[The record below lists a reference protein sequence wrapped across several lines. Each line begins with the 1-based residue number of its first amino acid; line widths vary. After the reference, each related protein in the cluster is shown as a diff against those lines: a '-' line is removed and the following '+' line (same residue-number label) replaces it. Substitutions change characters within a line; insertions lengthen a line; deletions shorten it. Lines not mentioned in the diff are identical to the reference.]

1 VRLGALILPEVPW
14 ATARERWT
22 RAEALGLAHGWTYD
36 HLTWRS
42 FRDRAWFG
50 AVPTLAAAASVTGRI
65 ALGTLVASPNFR
77 HPLPFVKDLVTLDD
91 ISGGR
96 IVAGIGAG
104 GEGWDA
110 TVFGRPPWSRRER
123 AERFAE
129 FVELTDLLLR
139 APAASWRGR
148 YYEVEE
154 ARTHPGCVQSPRLPL
169 AIAATG
175 PKGMALAARF
185 GDLWVTTGAPGVGT
199 PLPVPD
205 GVALVASQLA
215 RLEEACEARGRD
227 PGGIGRLV
235 LTGPGLD
242 PGLGSVEQFRDT
254 AGRYAEIGVTD
265 LVVHWPR
272 ADEPYRADEGVFER
286 AVASTS

>member
-1 VRLGALILPEVPW
+1 MRLGALILPEVRW
-14 ATARERWT
+14 AKARDRWR
-22 RAEALGLAHGWTYD
+22 RAEELGFAHAWTYD

-42 FRDRAWFG
+42 FRDRSWLA

-91 ISGGR
+91 LSGGR

-110 TVFGRPPWSRRER
+110 TVLGHDPWSRAER
-123 AERFAE
+123 AARFAE

-139 APAASWRGR
+139 RPALSWHGR
-148 YYEVEE
+148 YYAVEE

-175 PKGMALAARF
+175 PRGMGVVARF
-185 GDLWVTTGAPGVGT
+185 GDLWVTTGPSGADAPLSVAEGT
-199 PLPVPD
+199 V
-205 GVALVASQLA
+205 LVASQSAL
-215 RLEEACEARGRD
+215 LDDACRAAGRD
-227 PGGIGRLV
+227 PGELRRLV

-254 AGRYAEIGVTD
+254 AGRYAEIGITD

-272 ADEPYRADEGVFER
+272 EEEPYRADQAVFER
-286 AVASTS
+286 AVTSTS